1 MNFAPSD
8 ILQILAKKGCGTLYH
23 ANTVQTSC
31 TFLEHGAL
39 ISRGAVSANGGRQTY
54 QYTDQKDQQF
64 GIWND
69 IFVDVDD
76 LHESLGRV
84 NFYGP
89 VLFKIDPKALMLPGI
104 QAVCVTRS
112 NPSNWQS
119 STPDAQ
125 RYLMTLADVE
135 NALSG
140 GGRWN
145 NMLVLRQA
153 DPNGM
158 PLVLDGVL
166 NEIVVDDPAVTLT
179 CSDGTQV
186 SSPYTHAAQLLAKH
200 AQAGGLASVKI
211 VPRGITQPFHA
222 HCQCPNGYAAMKASD
237 LRKSFCLM

>member
-8 ILQILAKKGCGTLYH
+8 ILQILKKKDFGTLYH

-31 TFLEHGAL
+31 TFLGHGAL
-39 ISRGAVSANGGRQTY
+39 ISRGVVSARGWKQTY
-54 QYTDQKDQQF
+54 QYTDQKDQEF

-76 LHESLGRV
+76 LHDSLDRV

-89 VLFKIDPKALMLPGI
+89 VLFKIDPQALMLPGI
-104 QAVCVTRS
+104 QAVRVTRS

-119 STPDAQ
+119 STSDAQ

-135 NALSG
+135 SALSS

-145 NMLVLRQA
+145 HMLVLRQA

-158 PLVLDGVL
+158 PLVLGGVL
-166 NEIVVDDPAVTLT
+166 NEIVVDDPEITLT

-186 SSPYTHAAQLLAKH
+186 SSPYAHAEQLLANH
-200 AQAGGLASVKI
+200 AQAGGLAGVRI
-211 VPRGITQPFHA
+211 VPRGIRQPLHA
-222 HCQCPNGYAAMKASD
+222 HCQCTSGYAAMKASD